1 MCIQAPYRLGVPGF
15 DRSIVQPFFLDGQTL
30 SGKDDI
36 AETATAVG
44 VRLNDLAD
52 IDIAAPFGLHDLF
65 DLVVRPTERFLTAK
79 QSVYAGR
86 VRGKNWQGTWPKLRI
101 EFPGAASCRA
111 LEPD

>member
-1 MCIQAPYRLGVPGF
+1 M
-15 DRSIVQPFFLDGQTL
+15 QPFFLDGQTL